1 MGTLDNAL
9 KDTDSAMFNP
19 PVNEPKTYSVKQL
32 ALMTD
37 DMLDRLLLDGRLI
50 ADVIYGEVPFGEGD
64 LAFSCADVS
73 SFAQAVSNVLTCKRD
88 DLDEHIEKLRYMF
101 TRRLHPMAMD
111 MAIEYLENEEE
122 D

>member
-9 KDTDSAMFNP
+9 KDADSAMFNP
-19 PVNEPKTYSVKQL
+19 PHREPNSFTRKQL

-37 DMLDRLLLDGRLI
+37 DMIDRLLTNPNLI
-50 ADVIYGEVPFGEGD
+50 GEVIYGD
-64 LAFSCADVS
+64 LGNVSLSCV
-73 SFAQAVSNVLTCKRD
+73 QAIQFQGIVCNLMTCRRV
-88 DLDEHIEKLRYMF
+88 DLDEHIEKLRSLF
-101 TRRLHPMAMD
+101 ANNLLPIAQS